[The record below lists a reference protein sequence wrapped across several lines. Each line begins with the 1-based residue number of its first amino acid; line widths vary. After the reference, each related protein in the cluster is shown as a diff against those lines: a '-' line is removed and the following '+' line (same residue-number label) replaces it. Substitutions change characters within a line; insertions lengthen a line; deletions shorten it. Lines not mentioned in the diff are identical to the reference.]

1 MISSSRTSVRT
12 DGARPGPGSGPGRA
26 RRLGLLALYFLGGV
40 TLLAGWPAGVARAAE
55 RSFPEPLGY
64 LSDFAAVVDRASAD
78 SITSLAMELREKT
91 GAELAVVTLRDLGG
105 ETIDPVA
112 TALFKE
118 WGVGRQGQ
126 DDGVL
131 VLLALA
137 ERRVRIEPGYGAEGV
152 LPDGRCGE
160 IVRRVMG
167 PDLSAGRYGA
177 GLLAGARAVAGA
189 IAAERGV
196 TITGSIEPPTS
207 GKSGKEAPA
216 WVLLVMFVMMLVF
229 VMAASRAASRFGGH
243 GPYGGGRAGRRGY
256 HDPWGGFGGGMGG
269 FGGGGGGG
277 GGGFGGFGGGG
288 SGGGGASGGF

>member
-1 MISSSRTSVRT
+1 MISSSRIAAQADVRG
-12 DGARPGPGSGPGRA
+12 DGSGNS
-26 RRLGLLALYFLGGV
+26 RRLGFVAAM
-40 TLLAGWPAGVARAAE
+40 LLAGLALLATAPAGPARAAGQP
-55 RSFPEPLGY
+55 FPESRGY
-64 LSDFAAVVDRASAD
+64 LSDFAEIVDPASAD
-78 SITSLAMELREKT
+78 SIASLATELREKT

-112 TALFKE
+112 TALFRQ
-118 WGVGRQGQ
+118 WGVGRQGH

-137 ERRVRIEPGYGAEGV
+137 ERKVRIEPGYGVEGV
-152 LPDGRCGE
+152 LPDGRCGA

-167 PDLSAGRYGA
+167 PDLSAGRYGP
-177 GLLAGARAVAGA
+177 GLLAGARAVAGV

-196 TITGSIEPPTS
+196 TIVGSISPPVD
-207 GKSGKEAPA
+207 GRSGKEAPA
-216 WVLLVMFVMMLVF
+216 WVLLVMFVTMLLF

-243 GPYGGGRAGRRGY
+243 GPYRDWRAGRRGS
-256 HDPWGGFGGGMGG
+256 HDPWGGFGGGSGGMGG

-277 GGGFGGFGGGG
+277 GGGFGGFGGGR